1 MRRGIML
8 VVSCR
13 LAFFTR
19 SLGGGGAERVVVTL
33 ANHYITQG
41 HTVDLIVSFHAEA
54 YQGELHPA
62 VRVHSLNTRRRMLAA
77 PRLAKALREIRPAA
91 LLATVNTFA
100 AVLAQRL
107 ARIPTR
113 VILRE
118 ATTPSIAFQVN
129 ETSALKRAI
138 SETAMCWLYPRAD
151 AVVAVSK
158 GVAQDLLNLIPQ
170 LKPKLTVIYNPV
182 IDAALYAKADAPVE
196 HPWFQ
201 PNQPPVV
208 LAAGRLVALKGYD
221 TLLRAFARVRQQSSA
236 RLVILGEGAERPNL
250 ERLAAELG
258 VAADVD
264 LPGFDPNPFRY
275 MRRAGVFVLS
285 SRYEGL
291 PNVLIQALAC
301 GCPVVS
307 TDCPSG
313 PSEILD
319 GGRYGAL
326 VPVDDVAAM
335 AQAIVQALREPSPQ
349 PPQEWLC
356 QYEVESVAK
365 RYLEVMLTG

>member
-1 MRRGIML
+1 MSA
-8 VVSCR
+8 VSCR
-13 LAFFTR
+13 IAFFTP

-33 ANHYITQG
+33 ASHYAAQG
-41 HTVDLIVSFHAEA
+41 HTVDLIALFHQEA
-54 YQGELHPA
+54 YQSEVHPA
-62 VRVHSLNTRRRMLAA
+62 VRMHYLHTHRRMLAA
-77 PRLAKALREIRPAA
+77 PRLAKVLREVRPAA
-91 LLATVNTFA
+91 LLATVYTFT
-100 AVLAQRL
+100 AVLGQRL
-107 ARIPTR
+107 ARTPTR

-138 SETAMCWLYPRAD
+138 SETAMRWLYPRAD

-208 LAAGRLVALKGYD
+208 LAAGRLVALKGFD
-221 TLLRAFARVRQQSSA
+221 TLLRAFARVRQQTLA
-236 RLVILGEGAERPNL
+236 RLVILGEGPERPNL

-258 VAADVD
+258 VAADMD
-264 LPGFDPNPFRY
+264 MPGFDPNPFRY
-275 MRRAGVFVLS
+275 MKRAGVFVLS

-291 PNVLIQALAC
+291 PNVLIQAMAC

-307 TDCPSG
+307 TDCPNG
-313 PSEILD
+313 PAEILD
-319 GGRYGAL
+319 GGRYGPL
-326 VPVDDVAAM
+326 VPVDDVEAM
-335 AQAIVQALREPSPQ
+335 ARAIVAALKGSNPQ
-349 PPQEWLC
+349 VPEAWLS
-356 QYEVESVAK
+356 QFAVPTVAHQ
-365 RYLEVMLTG
+365 YLEAMLGTAHSL

>member
-1 MRRGIML
+1 MSA
-8 VVSCR
+8 VSCR
-13 LAFFTR
+13 LAFFTP

-33 ANHYITQG
+33 ASHYAAQG
-41 HTVDLIVSFHAEA
+41 HTVDLIASFHQEA
-54 YQGELHPA
+54 YQSEVHPA
-62 VRVHSLNTRRRMLAA
+62 VRMHYLHTHRRMLAA
-77 PRLAKALREIRPAA
+77 PRLAKALREIRPES

-113 VILRE
+113 VILRK

-138 SETAMCWLYPRAD
+138 SETAMRWLYPRAD

-158 GVAQDLLNLIPQ
+158 GVAQDLLNLMPQ

-221 TLLRAFARVRQQSSA
+221 TLLRAFARVRQQMPA
-236 RLVILGEGAERPNL
+236 RLVILGEGPERSNL

-264 LPGFDPNPFRY
+264 MPGFDPNPFRY

-313 PSEILD
+313 PWEILD
-319 GGRYGAL
+319 GGRYGVL
-326 VPVDDVAAM
+326 VPVDDVEAM
-335 AQAIVQALREPSPQ
+335 ARAIVRALLGQVAPAPA
-349 PPQEWLC
+349 EWLEQFRVEAVAE
-356 QYEVESVAK
+356 QYL
-365 RYLEVMLTG
+365 RVMLGQTP

>member
-1 MRRGIML
+1 MG
-8 VVSCR
+8 VSCR

-33 ANHYITQG
+33 ASHYAAQG
-41 HTVDLIVSFHAEA
+41 HAVDLIVSFRAEA

-107 ARIPTR
+107 AHTSTR

-118 ATTPSIAFQVN
+118 ATTPSMAFQVK

-138 SETAMCWLYPRAD
+138 SETAMRWLYPRAD

-158 GVAQDLLNLIPQ
+158 GVAQDLRTLMPQ

-208 LAAGRLVALKGYD
+208 LAAGRLVALKGFD
-221 TLLRAFARVRQQSSA
+221 TLLRAFARARQQTPA
-236 RLVILGEGAERPNL
+236 RLVILGEGPERPHL

-291 PNVLIQALAC
+291 PNVLIQAMAC

-326 VPVDDVAAM
+326 APVDDVEAM
-335 AQAIVQALREPSPQ
+335 AQAIAQALSGQVATVPAA
-349 PPQEWLC
+349 WLEQFRVEAVAE
-356 QYEVESVAK
+356 QYL
-365 RYLEVMLTG
+365 RVMLAQTP

>member
-1 MRRGIML
+1 MK
-8 VVSCR
+8 VSCR

-33 ANHYITQG
+33 ASHYAAQG
-41 HTVDLIVSFHAEA
+41 HTVDLVVSFRAEA

-62 VRVHSLNTRRRMLAA
+62 VRVHYLNTRRRMLAA

-107 ARIPTR
+107 ARTPTR

-118 ATTPSIAFQVN
+118 ATTPSMAFQVK
-129 ETSALKRAI
+129 ETSARKRAI
-138 SETAMCWLYPRAD
+138 SETAMRWLYPRAD

-182 IDAALYAKADAPVE
+182 IDAEFYAKADAPLE

-201 PNQPPVV
+201 PNQPPVA
-208 LAAGRLVALKGYD
+208 LAAGRLVALKGFD
-221 TLLRAFARVRQQSSA
+221 TLLRAFARVRQEIPA
-236 RLVILGEGAERPNL
+236 RLVILGEGPERPNL

-326 VPVDDVAAM
+326 VPLDDAEAM
-335 AQAIVQALREPSPQ
+335 AQAIVRALSGQVAHAPAA
-349 PPQEWLC
+349 WLEQFRVEAVAQ
-356 QYEVESVAK
+356 QYL
-365 RYLEVMLTG
+365 RVMLEQTP

>member
-1 MRRGIML
+1 MAQ
-8 VVSCR
+8 R
-13 LAFFTR
+13 LAFFLPDL
-19 SLGGGGAERVVVTL
+19 SQGGAQRVIITL
-33 ANHYITQG
+33 ANYYAAQG
-41 HTVDLIVSFHAEA
+41 YPVDLIVGWVGEA
-54 YQGELHPA
+54 CPQEIHPRVAIHDLHTP
-62 VRVHSLNTRRRMLAA
+62 RRLLAA
-77 PRLAKALREIRPAA
+77 PALARAIRTLRSTNLLSTIFNLTP
-91 LLATVNTFA
+91 LLARSLTALPV
-100 AVLAQRL
+100 
-107 ARIPTR
+107 RI
-113 VILRE
+113 VIRE
-118 ATTPSIAFQVN
+118 ATTLSH
-129 ETSALKRAI
+129 ALRWYPMHPVKHWLTRVA
-138 SETAMCWLYPRAD
+138 TRWLYPRAD

-221 TLLRAFARVRQQSSA
+221 TLLRAFARVRQQTPA
-236 RLVILGEGAERPNL
+236 RLVILGEGPERPHL

-291 PNVLIQALAC
+291 PNVLIQAMAC

-313 PSEILD
+313 PWEILD

-326 VPVDDVAAM
+326 VPVDNVEAM
-335 AQAIVQALREPSPQ
+335 AQAIVRALSGQVALAPAA
-349 PPQEWLC
+349 WLEQFRVEAVAE
-356 QYEVESVAK
+356 QYLRVI
-365 RYLEVMLTG
+365 LGQTP

>member
-1 MRRGIML
+1 MSA
-8 VVSCR
+8 VSCR
-13 LAFFTR
+13 IAFFTR

-33 ANHYITQG
+33 ASHYAAQG
-41 HTVDLIVSFHAEA
+41 HAVDLIVSRREDT
-54 YQGELHPA
+54 YLKEVHPE
-62 VRVHSLNTRRRMLAA
+62 VRVHYLHTHRRMLAA
-77 PRLAKALREIRPAA
+77 PRLAKVLREVRPAA

-100 AVLAQRL
+100 AVLGQRL
-107 ARIPTR
+107 ARTPTR
-113 VILRE
+113 VVLRE

-138 SETAMCWLYPRAD
+138 SETAMRWLYPRAD

-221 TLLRAFARVRQQSSA
+221 TLLRAFARVRQETFA
-236 RLVILGEGAERPNL
+236 RLVILGEGPERPNL

-264 LPGFDPNPFRY
+264 MPGFDPNPFRY
-275 MRRAGVFVLS
+275 MKRAGVFVLS

-319 GGRYGAL
+319 GGRYGPL
-326 VPVDDVAAM
+326 VPVDDVEAM
-335 AQAIVQALREPSPQ
+335 ARAIVAALKGSNPQ
-349 PPQEWLC
+349 VPEAWLS
-356 QYEVESVAK
+356 QFAVPTVAHQ
-365 RYLEVMLTG
+365 YLEAMLGTAHSL

>member
-1 MRRGIML
+1 MSA
-8 VVSCR
+8 VSCR

-33 ANHYITQG
+33 ASHYAAQG
-41 HTVDLIVSFHAEA
+41 HTVDLIASFHREA
-54 YQGELHPA
+54 YQSEVHPA
-62 VRVHSLNTRRRMLAA
+62 VRMHYLHTHRRMLAA
-77 PRLAKALREIRPAA
+77 PRLAKVLREVRPAA
-91 LLATVNTFA
+91 LLATVYTFT
-100 AVLAQRL
+100 AVLGQRL
-107 ARIPTR
+107 ARTPTR
-113 VILRE
+113 VVLRE

-138 SETAMCWLYPRAD
+138 SETAMRWLYPRAD

-158 GVAQDLLNLIPQ
+158 GVAQDLLNLMPQ

-201 PNQPPVV
+201 PHQPPVV

-221 TLLRAFARVRQQSSA
+221 TLLRAFARVRQETPA
-236 RLVILGEGAERPNL
+236 RLVILGEGPERPNL

-264 LPGFDPNPFRY
+264 MPGFDPNPFRY
-275 MRRAGVFVLS
+275 MKRAGVFVLS

-319 GGRYGAL
+319 GGRYGVL
-326 VPVDDVAAM
+326 VPVDDVEAM
-335 AQAIVQALREPSPQ
+335 AGAIVRALLGQVAPAPSA
-349 PPQEWLC
+349 WLEQFRVEVVAE
-356 QYEVESVAK
+356 QYL
-365 RYLEVMLTG
+365 RVMLGQTP

>member
-1 MRRGIML
+1 MGHRI
-8 VVSCR
+8 
-13 LAFFTR
+13 AFFTP

-33 ANHYITQG
+33 ASHYAAQG
-41 HTVDLIVSFHAEA
+41 HTVDLIASFHQEA
-54 YQGELHPA
+54 YQSEVHPA
-62 VRVHSLNTRRRMLAA
+62 VRMHYLHTRRRMLAA
-77 PRLAKALREIRPAA
+77 PRLAKALREIRPES

-107 ARIPTR
+107 ARTPTR

-129 ETSALKRAI
+129 ETSALKRMI
-138 SETAMCWLYPRAD
+138 SETAMRWLYPRAD

-201 PNQPPVV
+201 PHQPPVV

-221 TLLRAFARVRQQSSA
+221 TLLRAFARVRQETFA
-236 RLVILGEGAERPNL
+236 RLVILGEGSERSNL

-264 LPGFDPNPFRY
+264 MPGFDPNPFRY
-275 MRRAGVFVLS
+275 MKRAGVFVLS

-291 PNVLIQALAC
+291 PNVLIQAMAC

-307 TDCPSG
+307 TDCPNG
-313 PSEILD
+313 PAEILD
-319 GGRYGAL
+319 GGRYGPL
-326 VPVDDVAAM
+326 VPVDDVEALAYAM
-335 AQAIVQALREPSPQ
+335 AQALAGKVAPAPT
-349 PPQEWLC
+349 EWLEQFRVEVVAE
-356 QYEVESVAK
+356 QYL
-365 RYLEVMLTG
+365 RVMLGQMP

>member
-1 MRRGIML
+1 MSA
-8 VVSCR
+8 VSCR
-13 LAFFTR
+13 LAFFTY

-33 ANHYITQG
+33 ANHYTTQG
-41 HTVDLIVSFHAEA
+41 YAVDLIVSRREDA
-54 YQGELHPA
+54 YLKEVHPKVRIRYLH
-62 VRVHSLNTRRRMLAA
+62 TRRRMLAA
-77 PRLAKALREIRPAA
+77 PRLAKALRELRPVA

-118 ATTPSIAFQVN
+118 ATTPSVEFQVK
-129 ETSALKRAI
+129 ETSAFKRTI
-138 SETAMCWLYPRAD
+138 SETAMRWLYPRAD

-182 IDAALYAKADAPVE
+182 IDAAFYAKADAPVE

-201 PNQPPVV
+201 LNQPPVV

-221 TLLRAFARVRQQSSA
+221 TLLHAFARVRQQIPA
-236 RLVILGEGAERPNL
+236 RLVILGEGGERPNL

-326 VPVDDVAAM
+326 VPVDDVEAM
-335 AQAIVQALREPSPQ
+335 ARAIVAALKGSNPQ
-349 PPQEWLC
+349 VPEAWLS
-356 QYEVESVAK
+356 QFAVPTVAHQ
-365 RYLEVMLTG
+365 YLEAMLGTAHSL

>member
-1 MRRGIML
+1 M
-8 VVSCR
+8 
-13 LAFFTR
+13 
-19 SLGGGGAERVVVTL
+19 
-33 ANHYITQG
+33 
-41 HTVDLIVSFHAEA
+41 
-54 YQGELHPA
+54 
-62 VRVHSLNTRRRMLAA
+62 
-77 PRLAKALREIRPAA
+77 
-91 LLATVNTFA
+91 LATVNTFA

-107 ARIPTR
+107 ARTPTR
-113 VILRE
+113 VTLRE
-118 ATTPSIAFQVN
+118 ATTPSMAFQVK

-138 SETAMCWLYPRAD
+138 SETAMRWLYPRAD

-158 GVAQDLLNLIPQ
+158 GVAQDLLNLMPQ

-182 IDAALYAKADAPVE
+182 IDAAFHAKADAPVE

-201 PNQPPVV
+201 PNQPPVILGV
-208 LAAGRLVALKGYD
+208 GRHHFQKGFD
-221 TLLRAFARVRQQSSA
+221 TLLRAFARVRQQMPA
-236 RLVILGEGAERPNL
+236 RLVILGEGPERPNL

-313 PSEILD
+313 PWEILD

-326 VPVDDVAAM
+326 VPVDDVEAM
-335 AQAIVQALREPSPQ
+335 AQAIVRALSGQVATAPTA
-349 PPQEWLC
+349 WLEQFHVEAVAE
-356 QYEVESVAK
+356 QYL
-365 RYLEVMLTG
+365 RVMLEQTP

>member
-1 MRRGIML
+1 MGHRI
-8 VVSCR
+8 
-13 LAFFTR
+13 AFFTP

-33 ANHYITQG
+33 ASHYAAQG
-41 HTVDLIVSFHAEA
+41 HTVDLIASFHQEA
-54 YQGELHPA
+54 YQSEVHPA
-62 VRVHSLNTRRRMLAA
+62 VRMHYLHTHRRMLAA
-77 PRLAKALREIRPAA
+77 PRLAKVLREVRPAA

-107 ARIPTR
+107 ARTPTR

-138 SETAMCWLYPRAD
+138 SETAMRWLYPRAD

-201 PNQPPVV
+201 PHQPPVV

-221 TLLRAFARVRQQSSA
+221 TLLRAFARVRQQMPA
-236 RLVILGEGAERPNL
+236 RLVILGEGSERSNL

-275 MRRAGVFVLS
+275 MKRAGVFVLS

-291 PNVLIQALAC
+291 PNVLIQAMAC

-307 TDCPSG
+307 TDCPNG
-313 PSEILD
+313 PAEILD
-319 GGRYGAL
+319 GGRYGPL
-326 VPVDDVAAM
+326 VPVDDVEAM
-335 AQAIVQALREPSPQ
+335 AQAIVRALSGQVALAPAA
-349 PPQEWLC
+349 WLE
-356 QYEVESVAK
+356 QFRVEAVAE
-365 RYLEVMLTG
+365 RYLRVILGQTP